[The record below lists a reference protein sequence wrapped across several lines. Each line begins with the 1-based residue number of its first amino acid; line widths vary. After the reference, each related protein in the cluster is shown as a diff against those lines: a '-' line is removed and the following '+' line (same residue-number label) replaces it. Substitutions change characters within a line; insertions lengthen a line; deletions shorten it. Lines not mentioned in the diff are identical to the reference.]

1 MKEEHQNMQVEN
13 QNMRVVID
21 EWQKEIDDINKN
33 RKIMLYEQE
42 LNSKL
47 NTQVIAL
54 TEENIKLKA
63 LSDKLIEKIGSI

>member
-1 MKEEHQNMQVEN
+1 MLIEN
-13 QNMRVVID
+13 QKMRIVIE
-21 EWQKEIDDINKN
+21 EWQNEIDDINKN
-33 RKIMLYEQE
+33 KKIILYEQE

-47 NTQVIAL
+47 NSQVIEF